1 MTANWVLGAESP
13 EAGPG
18 GPSQALTPHWSWE
31 EAGKKG
37 EGWQRPARLLL
48 PHPQPPQAWPDP
60 SPTSQ
65 EALGGSA
72 QPTWW
77 I

>member
-1 MTANWVLGAESP
+1 MANRVLGAESP

-18 GPSQALTPHWSWE
+18 GPRQALTLHWSWE

-37 EGWQRPARLLL
+37 EGLAEASKAPP

-72 QPTWW
+72 RPTWW